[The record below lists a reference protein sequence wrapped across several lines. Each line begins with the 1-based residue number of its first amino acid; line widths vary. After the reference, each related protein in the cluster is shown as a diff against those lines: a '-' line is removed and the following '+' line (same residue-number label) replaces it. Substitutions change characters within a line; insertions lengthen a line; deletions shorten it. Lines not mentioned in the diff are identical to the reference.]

1 MATVTPGVLL
11 KLLQSMDT
19 EARVA
24 GEHRS
29 AVLQVTGIVPALSAS
44 TADDLWPAH
53 GFYLQLSDSLHSTYV
68 ALSDRD
74 ADAVLSAR
82 PQLGQLVHVDRLRFD
97 RPPVPA
103 PSASAPSPPPAPP
116 LRRLPRAPRRP
127 LRPLHRGFVIQP
139 ASPAHAG
146 PPLLPSSSS
155 RKSPNFPLE
164 PDNSVSDKENA
175 AAAAA
180 PKGKR
185 RFSSPAGAKL
195 AARKSN
201 GESSRPSSPSV
212 GSRPSSPAPSKCVV
226 PSLVAA
232 KEENRRAAREPAIV
246 VPSRYRN
253 PSPAGRKSA
262 SSPMGRRGSMSPA
275 RRLSGGLK
283 MSPATGEKK
292 KGGVVVAGISKVSD
306 ALLGSAKS
314 MRKSWDDSSVSSELK
329 DKGGSKSKVD
339 KEAILRT
346 QVAMSRRLSDASWEQ
361 SNNEEAST
369 NEKPKPSKKVEPEVS
384 KYEKTKSSKK
394 MESTSSEKQNLASA
408 NVTVHERKWTDGSI
422 PLDAVSSNL
431 AKLGKDALLRRDI
444 ASVAAAEALEEA
456 LVTESVIRN
465 LSMFSNLCSTSKAN
479 NPLPTIDR
487 FLSIYEDIVKLNSTS
502 ESLNNGPNDTT
513 SLEST
518 KSATLWV
525 EAALVTDLEALRL
538 LNDVTECI
546 HKQKD
551 IEKPKA
557 VSVDPPRTS
566 LSKRQPSSIANKWR
580 RGQGMSETLEL
591 AKALRHEM
599 QNWFLK
605 FVEEALDVGFRLF
618 GDGSSNGKDNNG
630 RVAAVL
636 SQLKRINEWLDGVG
650 RVPGEDRVK
659 ERVEQLKRKIYGFVI
674 SHVGSAFDSSVS
686 LSKC

>member
-97 RPPVPA
+97 RPPVPRA
-103 PSASAPSPPPAPP
+103 LGLRPVPASRPSPSPAPRAP
-116 LRRLPRAPRRP
+116 PRLPRPRR
-127 LRPLHRGFVIQP
+127 
-139 ASPAHAG
+139 
-146 PPLLPSSSS
+146 PPLLPSSSSS

-164 PDNSVSDKENA
+164 PDNSISDKENA
-175 AAAAA
+175 AAAA
-180 PKGKR
+180 PNGKR

-306 ALLGSAKS
+306 ALLGSVKS

-394 MESTSSEKQNLASA
+394 MESASSEKQNLASA
-408 NVTVHERKWTDGSI
+408 NVTVQERKWTDGSI
-422 PLDAVSSNL
+422 PLDGVSSNL
-431 AKLGKDALLRRDI
+431 AKLGKDAFLRRDI

-650 RVPGEDRVK
+650 RVQGEDRVK

-686 LSKC
+686 LSNSFSQTKKP